1 MAINLKAVLDGQQG
15 QTELSVALAAASAQL
30 RAEVASKRSKGDLGK
45 LQGQL
50 QKIFYP
56 TGITAIS
63 TDYYNERTGN
73 ATSKNLVEIFEGFNF
88 ESNATG
94 HHNAKTA
101 ISPNTLAASLKSA
114 QMQLDS
120 ALQKMANQDTATSST
135 HLTQIL
141 QECQQLINQGSQ
153 ILASAE
159 IVYQF
164 GQPRIAGTS
173 FEQALVIVN
182 KLSAFSKVLSSKD
195 FVSPQDAGILFEKA
209 LAMTNFVDAA
219 SDAVIDDAIRMLSG
233 KAHYGA
239 ETIRRG
245 VGGAISFSANI
256 GLANKKEVK
265 RDKRFRLSKN
275 GMTIDYSY
283 DPGSGRDGKMDVQ
296 LHYGM
301 SDMEDYRVS
310 AKRWTRGFGD
320 FGDTSIDAGIT
331 RAVGNS
337 VAEAYRFAV
346 LKPRKDQMGDGD
358 VPNFIAAQSAH
369 AMAKLALKSDI
380 VMGLNQGKTA
390 SGAGYANI
398 LVVDTGSEIKV
409 RDLATI
415 VLEDTYEL
423 SKYDEASINRTAINS
438 YAAIKNILTGRSQ
451 SYLALMSSALNKMK
465 VTLNYSLK

>member
-15 QTELSVALAAASAQL
+15 QTELSVILAAASAQL
-30 RAEVASKRSKGDLGK
+30 RAEVAAKQSKGDLKK
-45 LQGQL
+45 LEWQL

-56 TGITAIS
+56 TGATAIS
-63 TDYYNERTGN
+63 TDYYIERTGN
-73 ATSKNLVEIFEGFNF
+73 ATSKTLEEVFEGFDF

-94 HHNAKTA
+94 HHNATTA

-114 QMQLDS
+114 QMQLNS
-120 ALQKMANQDTATSST
+120 AMQKISNQDKTTSSA
-135 HLTQIL
+135 HLTEIL
-141 QECQQLINQGSQ
+141 QECQQLINRGSE
-153 ILASAE
+153 ILNSAE
-159 IVYQF
+159 MAYQF
-164 GQPRIAGTS
+164 GQPRIVGDS
-173 FEQALVIVN
+173 FKEALTIVN
-182 KLSAFSKVLSSKD
+182 KLNAFSKVLSSKD

-209 LAMTNFVDAA
+209 LAMTNFVDTA
-219 SDAVIDDAIRMLSG
+219 SNAVIDDAVRTLSE

-245 VGGAISFSANI
+245 VGKAISFSANI
-256 GLANKKEVK
+256 ELANKKEVK

-320 FGDTSIDAGIT
+320 FGETSIDAGIT

-346 LKPRKDQMGDGD
+346 LKPRKDHMGDGS
-358 VPNFIAAQSAH
+358 VPSFTAAQSAH
-369 AMAKLALKSDI
+369 AMAKIALKSDI

-398 LVVDTGSEIKV
+398 LVADTGSKIYV

-423 SKYDEASINRTAINS
+423 SKYDESAINSTAISS

-465 VTLNYSLK
+465 VTLNYTLK